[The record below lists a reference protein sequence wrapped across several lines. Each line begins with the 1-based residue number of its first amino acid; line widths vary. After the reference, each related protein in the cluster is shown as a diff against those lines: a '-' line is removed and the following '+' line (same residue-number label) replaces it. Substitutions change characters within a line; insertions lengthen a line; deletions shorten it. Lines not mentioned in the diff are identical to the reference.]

1 MNILQKRFLAF
12 LLACIPVRVLFVY
25 IAKNISPIYL
35 PYLGL
40 LALLPAIG
48 FLSIYFGGYRKK
60 GGETFGQKIWW
71 NDLRPVHGLLYIC
84 FSYLAINKNKRSY
97 VPLLIDVVIGLFSF
111 IIFHFYN
118 GSFKKLIV

>member
-12 LLACIPVRVLFVY
+12 LLACIPIRFLFVY
-25 IAKNISPIYL
+25 IAKTISPIYL

-48 FLSIYFGGYRKK
+48 FLTIYFGGIYKK

-84 FSYLAINKNKRSY
+84 FSYLAINKNKNAF
-97 VPLLIDVVIGLFSF
+97 VPLLIDVGIGLFSF
-111 IIFHFYN
+111 MIYHFYA
-118 GSFKKLIV
+118 GSFAKIFM